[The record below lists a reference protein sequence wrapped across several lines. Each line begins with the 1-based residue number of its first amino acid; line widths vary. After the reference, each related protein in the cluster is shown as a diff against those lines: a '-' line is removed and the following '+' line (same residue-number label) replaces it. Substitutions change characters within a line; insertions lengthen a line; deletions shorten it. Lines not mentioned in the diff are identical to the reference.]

1 MHLSCYDIVIILYIY
16 NDRMLVSV
24 VYVVAL
30 VMVPI
35 GMVLVEIVFLL
46 IIRVFVLD
54 TIALIV

>member
-1 MHLSCYDIVIILYIY
+1 MHLSCYAIVIILYIY

>member
-1 MHLSCYDIVIILYIY
+1 MIILYIY

-54 TIALIV
+54 TIG